1 MPERFRF
8 RRRHLMTASDH
19 SLEVRARLPT
29 EVARLDELADN
40 LFYGWDR
47 RVRGLF
53 FRMDPELWRIC
64 NHNPKVFLR
73 RVSQER
79 LEALARDREFLLQ
92 YRDVLGS
99 FDAYLQA
106 APGSPR
112 RRIEGLEPDTETI
125 AYFCMEYGLHESLQ
139 LYSGG
144 LGILAGDLCKAASDL
159 DLPFVAVGL
168 MYRVGLFN
176 QTLSR
181 DGIQQIDYRP
191 FNLADLPIHLV
202 RDADGSELLVQVELP
217 GRRVALRIWRVAVG
231 RIALYLLDADV
242 DANRPEDR
250 RITYQLYGGDRCMR
264 IEQEMV
270 LGIGGVRA
278 LRAINI
284 APTVWHIN
292 EGHPALLI
300 LERCRERV
308 AAGADFAAALE
319 ATAGATVFTTHT
331 AVPAGHDLFPH
342 ELAERHLMP
351 MAEALAVP
359 VARLLALG
367 ESPQAGGAFNMTAL
381 ALRGSRQHN
390 GVSAVHRDVA
400 AGMEAYVWPQIDPSE
415 NPLIAVSNGVHIA
428 TFLAREWVGL
438 FDSRTP
444 EWRRH
449 LCDRDFW
456 RRTIEGI
463 PDHRFWNLAQS
474 LKSEILDE
482 LGQWMLAQYRRNNY
496 TEARIQAML
505 RNFSLEN
512 TRPLIIGFARR
523 FATYKRA
530 LLIFED
536 EERIGRLLSDP
547 QRPVILLFAG
557 KAHPH
562 DLPGQAL
569 ITRLHA
575 FTQQPPFRD
584 RVFLLEGYDM
594 ALARKLVT
602 GVDVWLNTPEYPM
615 EASGTSGQKAAIN
628 GVINLSVLDGWWAE
642 GFDGSNGWG
651 IAPHN
656 GRVRAED
663 RDRLEAEEL
672 LDLLEHE
679 VIPSYF
685 DIGPGGYSP
694 TWVARCKRSMYTVLP
709 RFNAERMLLDYAI
722 RMYRPAAKLGRVLAA
737 EAGEAALTLAR
748 WKERVR
754 EAWSGVTLAWSE
766 PPPAMLEHGARAP
779 LRIRVGLN
787 GLTVEDVAVECVLS
801 SDAGAS
807 PARHTYRFSA
817 EAAAVDGRHDFGLDL
832 LPPDNGLYGMQVRIY
847 PHHALLQHP
856 FEVGLMRWL

>member
-1 MPERFRF
+1 MS
-8 RRRHLMTASDH
+8 ASDFP
-19 SLEVRARLPT
+19 LEVRARLPAAL
-29 EVARLDELADN
+29 ARLDELADN
-40 LFYGWDR
+40 LLYGWDR

-53 FRMDPELWRIC
+53 FRMDPQLWGTC

-73 RVSQER
+73 RISQER
-79 LEALARDREFLLQ
+79 LDGLARDREFLQQ
-92 YRDVLGS
+92 YRDVLGN
-99 FDAYLQA
+99 FDAYLQS

-112 RRIEGLEPDTETI
+112 QRIDGFEADGDTLI

-168 MYRVGLFN
+168 MYRVGFFN
-176 QTLSR
+176 QTLTR
-181 DGIQQIDYRP
+181 DGVQQIDYRP
-191 FNLADLPIHLV
+191 FHAVDLPVHVV
-202 RDADGSELLVQVELP
+202 RDADGSEIHVRVELP
-217 GRRVALRIWRVAVG
+217 GRMVALRIWRAAVG
-231 RIALYLLDADV
+231 RIALYLLDSNV
-242 DANRPEDR
+242 DANRPDDR
-250 RITYQLYGGDRCMR
+250 RITYQLYGGDRCTR

-278 LRAINI
+278 LRAIGL
-284 APTVWHIN
+284 APTVWHVN

-300 LERCRERV
+300 LERCREWV
-308 AAGADFAAALE
+308 AAGMDFGAALE
-319 ATAGATVFTTHT
+319 ATAAATVFTTHT

-342 ELAERHLMP
+342 ELAERHLLP
-351 MAEALAVP
+351 TAEALGIP
-359 VARLLALG
+359 VTQLLALG
-367 ESPQAGGAFNMTAL
+367 ESSQAGGAFNMTAL

-400 AGMEAYVWPQIDPSE
+400 ADMEAYIWPQIDPGE
-415 NPLIAVSNGVHIA
+415 NPLISVSNGVHIS
-428 TFLAREWVGL
+428 TFLAREWVEL
-438 FDSRTP
+438 FDSRNP

-449 LCDRDFW
+449 LCDRDMW
-456 RRTIEGI
+456 QQTIENI

-474 LKSEILDE
+474 LKSDVLDQFGDW
-482 LGQWMLAQYRRNNY
+482 LLAQYRRNNF

-505 RNFSLEN
+505 RIFSLEN

-536 EERIGRLLSDP
+536 AERLGRLLSDP

-569 ITRLHA
+569 ITRLHEFA
-575 FTQQPPFRD
+575 QQPPFRD

-602 GVDVWLNTPEYPM
+602 GVDVWLNTPDYPM

-642 GFDGSNGWG
+642 GFDGRNGWA
-651 IAPHN
+651 IAPHE
-656 GRVRAED
+656 GDVAAEE

-672 LDLLEHE
+672 LDLLEYE

-685 DIGPGGYSP
+685 DIGPGGYSRD
-694 TWVARCKRSMYTVLP
+694 WVARAKRSMFSVLP
-709 RFNAERMLLDYAI
+709 RFNAERMLRDYVT
-722 RMYRPAAKLGRVLAA
+722 RMYRPAARFGRLLAA
-737 EAGEAALTLAR
+737 DDGDGARALAR
-748 WKERVR
+748 WKSRVR
-754 EAWSGVTLAWSE
+754 AAWSDVTLAWSE
-766 PPPAMLEHGARAP
+766 PPPTILEHGARIG
-779 LRIRVGLN
+779 LRLRVELN
-787 GLTVEDVAVECVLS
+787 GLTDEDVVVECVLAAAEGS
-801 SDAGAS
+801 N
-807 PARHTYRFSA
+807 PARHVYRFGAQSP
-817 EAAAVDGRHDFGLDL
+817 AVDGSHAFVLDL
-832 LPPDNGLYGMQVRIY
+832 QPPDNGLYGMRVRIY